1 MTNAKENDLHV
12 SCRPESRSAIWWIA
26 ALSALPAVTA
36 LLSFRVDGEFAFWQL
51 VARQFWLPSQLFE
64 IATIVF
70 AFSRGC
76 ALQKECAELGGKVKL
91 LVALWLLSML
101 LASAFAENANTAVL
115 SLISWTIHSL
125 FAVSALFLFRRWR
138 SNSQGNR
145 GNIIMFADAMPIG
158 SAAFV
163 FLMVIFMVM
172 VGIRS
177 DYDWVSSLPGFTHI
191 RHSGYFLMPAIA
203 LSTGMIAS
211 HDGKRRHLHLVL
223 LAINFGF
230 AIWIGSRG
238 PLMAYFG
245 VLAAAV
251 LLFAMMRNARTIGT
265 IMLALAGGA
274 LLSQA
279 IPTPDHSSF
288 NAVAR
293 FEGSNSQS
301 AEKLSSGRTE
311 IWRDTLRGVLEHPVL
326 GHGGNQFRLQ
336 VPAAKETYNHPH
348 NSVLQFAYEWGLIGA
363 AAMLC
368 LLALLSGRLVRLTFA
383 YPRRNLAMFLAAS
396 SMALFSLIDGVF
408 YYNLPIMLFLTCA
421 FGILSQAEPAPLQ

>member
-1 MTNAKENDLHV
+1 MPYW
-12 SCRPESRSAIWWIA
+12 PESRSAIWWFA
-26 ALSALPAVTA
+26 ALSALPVVTA
-36 LLSFRVDGEFAFWQL
+36 LLSFRVDGKFALWQL

-70 AFSRGC
+70 ASSRGC
-76 ALQKECAELGGKVKL
+76 DFYKEWLGLGREVRL
-91 LVALWLLSML
+91 LITIWLLSML
-101 LASAFAENANTAVL
+101 LATAFAESPNTAVF
-115 SLISWTIHSL
+115 SLISWTIHAL
-125 FAVSALFLFRRWR
+125 FAVSALFLFRRWC
-138 SNSQGNR
+138 SSSR
-145 GNIIMFADAMPIG
+145 GYRGDITVMFADAMPLG

-163 FLMVIFMVM
+163 LLMVIFMMM
-172 VGIRS
+172 VGIGS

-203 LSTGMIAS
+203 LSAGMIAS
-211 HDGKRRHLHLVL
+211 YGGTRRHLHLVL

-238 PLMAYFG
+238 PLMAFFG

-265 IMLALAGGA
+265 ITLALAGGT

-279 IPTPDHSSF
+279 IPAPNHSSF

-301 AEKLSSGRTE
+301 ADKLSSGRTE
-311 IWRDTLRGVLEHPVL
+311 IWRDTWRGVLEHPVL

-336 VPAAKETYNHPH
+336 VPAAKKTYNHPH
-348 NSVLQFAYEWGLIGA
+348 NSGLQFAYEWGLIGA
-363 AAMLC
+363 GAMLS
-368 LLALLSGRLVRLTFA
+368 LLALLGSSLVRRTFA
-383 YPRRNLAMFLAAS
+383 YPQQNLALFLAAS
-396 SMALFSLIDGVF
+396 SIALFSLIDGVF

-421 FGILSQAEPAPLQ
+421 FGLLSQAKPD

>member
-1 MTNAKENDLHV
+1 MTSAKENDLNV
-12 SCRPESRSAIWWIA
+12 PYWPESRPALWWIA
-26 ALSALPAVTA
+26 ALSALPVATA

-51 VARQFWLPSQLFE
+51 IARQFWLPSQLFE

-70 AFSRGC
+70 ALSRGC
-76 ALQKECAELGGKVKL
+76 DVQKEWAGLGGKVRSLAAL
-91 LVALWLLSML
+91 LLLSIL
-101 LASAFAENANTAVL
+101 LATGFAETPNTAVL

-125 FAVSALFLFRRWR
+125 FALSAWFLFRRWQ
-138 SNSQGNR
+138 SSSQSYR
-145 GNIIMFADAMPIG
+145 GNITVMFADAMPIG

-163 FLMVIFMVM
+163 FLMVIFMMM
-172 VGIRS
+172 VGISS

-203 LSTGMIAS
+203 LSTGMIAT
-211 HDGKRRHLHLVL
+211 HEGKRRHLHLVL

-251 LLFAMMRNARTIGT
+251 LFFAMMRNARTIGT
-265 IMLALAGGA
+265 ITLALAGGA
-274 LLSQA
+274 LMSQA

-293 FEGSNSQS
+293 FEGNNSQS
-301 AEKLSSGRTE
+301 ADKLSSGRTE
-311 IWRDTLRGVLEHPVL
+311 IWRDTWRGVLEHPVL

-348 NSVLQFAYEWGLIGA
+348 NSVLQLAYEWGLIGA
-363 AAMLC
+363 AAMLG
-368 LLALLSGRLVRLTFA
+368 LLALLGGKLVRLTFA
-383 YPRRNLAMFLAAS
+383 YPRRNLALFLAAS
-396 SMALFSLIDGVF
+396 SMTLFSLIDGVF

-421 FGILSQAEPAPLQ
+421 FGILSQAEPD